1 MKAIDTLH
9 RYARVI
15 NEIDDINDL
24 NIRPKYTQILIKQIV
39 QDWRDAI

>member
-1 MKAIDTLH
+1 MKAIDEVH
-9 RYARVI
+9 KYARVI

-24 NIRPKYTQILIKQIV
+24 NIKPKYTNILIKQII